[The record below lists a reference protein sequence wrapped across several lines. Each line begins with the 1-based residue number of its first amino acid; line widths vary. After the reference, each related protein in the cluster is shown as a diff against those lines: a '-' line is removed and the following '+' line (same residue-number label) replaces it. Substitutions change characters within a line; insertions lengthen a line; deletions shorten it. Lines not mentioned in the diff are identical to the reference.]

1 MKNYAQ
7 INNDNVVVG
16 VQTSQKEIIHDSLIE
31 VESYDPTLIGKVY
44 IDGTFTEVEKS
55 SEELK
60 ALKFIE
66 VKIKADEYY
75 NNYLSQFPL
84 SEQETFKQRGSE
96 AIAYKSDNTSL
107 TPYIDA
113 SLPVNS
119 TAEARAIEINSVY
132 EKSLYIATLSGI
144 ARDARTQVENCT
156 TIEELNSIQ

>member
-1 MKNYAQ
+1 MKFKNIKTGNIISATEEF
-7 INNDNVVVG
+7 IVTLPDANDYEVFVHDVG
-16 VQTSQKEIIHDSLIE
+16 TS
-31 VESYDPTLIGKVY
+31 
-44 IDGTFTEVEKS
+44 F
-55 SEELK
+55 EELK
-60 ALKFIE
+60 ALKLIE
-66 VKIKADEYY
+66 VKTKADEYY
-75 NNYLSQFPL
+75 NKYLSQFPL